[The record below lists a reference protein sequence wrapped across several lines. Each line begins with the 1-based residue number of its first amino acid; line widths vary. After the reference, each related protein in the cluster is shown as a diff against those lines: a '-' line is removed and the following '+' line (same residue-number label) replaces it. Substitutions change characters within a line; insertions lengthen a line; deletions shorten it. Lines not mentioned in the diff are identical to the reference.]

1 MAITTSI
8 CNVRLIPLDFIRQY
22 SNIDGEIS
30 VTARQDKI
38 EAMNIVPGSATVS
51 DEDAGDG
58 SYTKNHRFK
67 IRSTFKKERYY
78 KKLDTMKVIIGVP
91 MMGMAITNLNRPIA
105 KSYNALLCMTED
117 PVEYANSQ
125 MTNCIRCG
133 RCVRA
138 CPVGLVPQMLAV
150 ASNRKDL
157 ARFEKL
163 HGMDCIQCGSCTYI
177 CPAKRPLMQMFKVT
191 RAAVMA
197 ERAKARE
204 GKK

>member
-67 IRSTFKKERYY
+67 IRATFKKERYY
-78 KKLDTMKVIIGVP
+78 KKLDTMKVIMLYSDEVGEERVSGSVTHP
-91 MMGMAITNLNRPIA
+91 LSVKITRQGGLLLF
-105 KSYNALLCMTED
+105 ALT
-117 PVEYANSQ
+117 
-125 MTNCIRCG
+125 G
-133 RCVRA
+133 
-138 CPVGLVPQMLAV
+138 
-150 ASNRKDL
+150 KDVSSDGIL
-157 ARFEKL
+157 
-163 HGMDCIQCGSCTYI
+163 I
-177 CPAKRPLMQMFKVT
+177 
-191 RAAVMA
+191 
-197 ERAKARE
+197 
-204 GKK
+204 

>member
-58 SYTKNHRFK
+58 SYTKRHAFK

-78 KKLDTMKVIIGVP
+78 KKLDTMKVIMLYSDEVGEERVSGSVTHP
-91 MMGMAITNLNRPIA
+91 LSVKITRQGG
-105 KSYNALLCMTED
+105 LLLFTL
-117 PVEYANSQ
+117 
-125 MTNCIRCG
+125 TG
-133 RCVRA
+133 
-138 CPVGLVPQMLAV
+138 
-150 ASNRKDL
+150 KDVSSDGIL
-157 ARFEKL
+157 
-163 HGMDCIQCGSCTYI
+163 I
-177 CPAKRPLMQMFKVT
+177 
-191 RAAVMA
+191 
-197 ERAKARE
+197 
-204 GKK
+204 